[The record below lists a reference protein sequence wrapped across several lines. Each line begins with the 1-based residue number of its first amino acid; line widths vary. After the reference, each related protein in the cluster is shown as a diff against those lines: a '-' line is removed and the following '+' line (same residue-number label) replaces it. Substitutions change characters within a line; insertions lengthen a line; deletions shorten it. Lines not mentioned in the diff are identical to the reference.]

1 MAMEVV
7 LVCGGTGTRLAGRP
21 AGLPKSMVEVA
32 GEPIVA
38 RLARAL
44 AGYGPP
50 VFVAARGDAHVPAFV
65 AARHP
70 GAPLVVQ
77 PEPDGVAS
85 AILLTLPHLRGP
97 ALVAL
102 GDLVLEGELGPLPPA
117 PALAVWRGAPERAI
131 RANFGVRL
139 GDEGIVTAVV
149 EKPRETAGLLC
160 GLGVYLLTPEVIA
173 AFARAPRDARG
184 ELAITT
190 AIAATLDA
198 GYRTIEFTGTYVNVN
213 TAEDLAEAEA
223 ALR

>member
-85 AILLTLPHLRGP
+85 AILLALPHLRGP

-102 GDLVLEGELGPLPPA
+102 GDLVLEG
-117 PALAVWRGAPERAI
+117 
-131 RANFGVRL
+131 
-139 GDEGIVTAVV
+139 
-149 EKPRETAGLLC
+149 
-160 GLGVYLLTPEVIA
+160 
-173 AFARAPRDARG
+173 
-184 ELAITT
+184 
-190 AIAATLDA
+190 
-198 GYRTIEFTGTYVNVN
+198 
-213 TAEDLAEAEA
+213 
-223 ALR
+223 